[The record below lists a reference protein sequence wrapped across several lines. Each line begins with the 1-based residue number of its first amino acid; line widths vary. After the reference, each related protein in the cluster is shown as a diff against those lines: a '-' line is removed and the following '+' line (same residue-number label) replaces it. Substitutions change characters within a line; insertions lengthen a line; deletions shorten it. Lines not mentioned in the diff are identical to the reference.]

1 MEEATSEPAGG
12 SGMEKDNGPGAD
24 QEEGQ
29 HCSGESRRSGH
40 ERLKGQPNGQ
50 FLPIDF
56 KRLRRAGGDELR
68 LGSHGVLTGAHRKE
82 RWQNTANRR
91 FER

>member
-1 MEEATSEPAGG
+1 MEEAADEPAGG
-12 SGMEKDNGPGAD
+12 SGMEKYRGSGAD

-29 HCSGESRRSGH
+29 HCSGEFRRSGH

-56 KRLRRAGGDELR
+56 KRLRRARGDELR

-82 RWQNTANRR
+82 RWGNAENRR
-91 FER
+91 LER